1 MDTSKQVIRKSGES
15 RPAYAVGA
23 PGMESVLNFED
34 HSVID
39 GDWFREVNLDW
50 DGYSLSLKLEE
61 VLFQGKSQYQEVL
74 VFKSKSY
81 GNVLVL
87 NGIIQCTE
95 RDEFTYQEL
104 ITHIPMNLHSNPQ
117 RVLVIGGGDGG
128 VVREALKYESVQ
140 EVVLC
145 EIDQL
150 VIDVCKKHLPHMSS
164 CLDDPR
170 VNIQVGDGVDYVRSH
185 PGEFDIIITDAPDPE
200 GVAEA
205 LFQRTFY
212 QDLKSALK
220 NDGIASCQGAT
231 TFTHLP
237 FILDMVTQCKEVFP
251 RVGYATGNT
260 PTYATGI
267 LGYLL
272 ASSIPDIDFTKPL
285 RRLSDADLKRMDLKY
300 YNSDI
305 HAASFVLPNYA
316 RDALK
321 DVIDT

>member
-1 MDTSKQVIRKSGES
+1 M
-15 RPAYAVGA
+15 A
-23 PGMESVLNFED
+23 SVSTFENR
-34 HSVID
+34 SVID
-39 GDWFREVNLDW
+39 KDWFREVNLNW
-50 DGYSLSLKLEE
+50 DGYSISLKVEE
-61 VLFQGKSQYQEVL
+61 VLFHEKSEYQDIL
-74 VFKSKSY
+74 VFRSKSY

-104 ITHIPMNLHSNPQ
+104 ITHIPMNLHPNPQ

-128 VVREALKYESVQ
+128 VVREALKYESVR
-140 EVVLC
+140 EIVLC
-145 EIDQL
+145 EIDQV
-150 VIDVCKKHLPHMSS
+150 VIDVCKKHLPNMAS

-170 VNIQVGDGVDYVRSH
+170 VSIQVGDGVEYVRNH

-212 QDLKSALK
+212 QDLKSALTK
-220 NDGIASCQGAT
+220 DGIASCQGET
-231 TFTHLP
+231 IFTDVP
-237 FILDMVTQCKEVFP
+237 FILDMVTQCKEVFL

-272 ASSIPDIDFTKPL
+272 ASNIPDIDFTKPL
-285 RRLSDADLKRMDLKY
+285 RRLSDDDLKRMNLKY

-305 HAASFVLPNYA
+305 HTASFVLPNYA
-316 RDALK
+316 RFALK